1 MVDSFVQVTD
11 MHPGYSADR
20 FDVSLPFLSQQ
31 CAWLFER
38 HRSQLRAQVRKF
50 KRPLSVG
57 TSPTPD
63 SASDSGTTGLM
74 RGAGGGMFPQGHLFH
89 IF

>member
-1 MVDSFVQVTD
+1 MVNSFYQLTD
-11 MHPGYSADR
+11 VHSEPSADR

-38 HRSQLRAQVRKF
+38 HRSQLRAQVRKL

-63 SASDSGTTGLM
+63 SASDSGTTGVM
-74 RGAGGGMFPQGHLFH
+74 RGASGGMFLQDHRSH